1 MIQTLIQHIF
11 QSHFLEPHTLKKKI
25 EVELDLSNYAMASDL
40 KSITGVNTS
49 QFTKKNELNNLKPEV
64 NKFNIGKSENT
75 FAYLSK
81 LRNVVE
87 NVVKQANAIKT
98 TDTSHL
104 VKKADC
110 NTKPEEIEKTTLGY
124 GKYITTQESYLN

>member
-1 MIQTLIQHIF
+1 M
-11 QSHFLEPHTLKKKI
+11 
-25 EVELDLSNYAMASDL
+25 
-40 KSITGVNTS
+40 
-49 QFTKKNELNNLKPEV
+49 
-64 NKFNIGKSENT
+64 
-75 FAYLSK
+75 
-81 LRNVVE
+81 E

>member
-1 MIQTLIQHIF
+1 
-11 QSHFLEPHTLKKKI
+11 
-25 EVELDLSNYAMASDL
+25 MASDL

-81 LRNVVE
+81 LRNVV
-87 NVVKQANAIKT
+87 
-98 TDTSHL
+98 
-104 VKKADC
+104 
-110 NTKPEEIEKTTLGY
+110 
-124 GKYITTQESYLN
+124 

>member
-1 MIQTLIQHIF
+1 
-11 QSHFLEPHTLKKKI
+11 
-25 EVELDLSNYAMASDL
+25 MASDL

-98 TDTSHL
+98 TDTSHF